1 MALAE
6 RPVRIRIVRDD
17 LHNIHDH
24 VSRATRASAVQ
35 RSRRSTTHTR
45 AWTAFERHVAI
56 KQDMENL
63 WIACWP
69 TNLMLLVATE
79 RPVIQSGTRSTHF
92 AWLHG
97 IRSRHHRRPRS
108 RGFVVAA
115 DWLRLICAGR
125 LPSVKLDCISR
136 YCTPRYK
143 TAPMRLTTGTWP
155 ISRTTVAR
163 QGVGPCVAPRAGPL
177 EFRRGPPKTRFGAF
191 SEKVHYNM
199 VHAESDLPD

>member
-1 MALAE
+1 MMALAE
-6 RPVRIRIVRDD
+6 RPVRVGIVRDD
-17 LHNIHDH
+17 LQNIHDH
-24 VSRATRASAVQ
+24 VPRATRGPLLNV
-35 RSRRSTTHTR
+35 SRRSTTHTR
-45 AWTAFERHVAI
+45 AWAAFERHVAI

-115 DWLRLICAGR
+115 DWLRLICASR
-125 LPSVKLDCISR
+125 LTSVKLDCISR
-136 YCTPRYK
+136 YCALRYK
-143 TAPMRLTTGTWP
+143 IVPMRLTTGTWP
-155 ISRTTVAR
+155 ISGSISRCTYISELSAVSTSGR
-163 QGVGPCVAPRAGPL
+163 RLLTRRIGAG
-177 EFRRGPPKTRFGAF
+177 EI
-191 SEKVHYNM
+191 
-199 VHAESDLPD
+199 

>member
-1 MALAE
+1 MTLAE
-6 RPVRIRIVRDD
+6 RPVRNGIVRDD

-24 VSRATRASAVQ
+24 VPRATRAPLLNV
-35 RSRRSTTHTR
+35 SRRSTTHTR

-79 RPVIQSGTRSTHF
+79 RPVIQAGTRSTHF

-115 DWLRLICAGR
+115 GWLRLLCASR
-125 LPSVKLDCISR
+125 LPSVNLDCILADTERSD
-136 YCTPRYK
+136 TKP
-143 TAPMRLTTGTWP
+143 
-155 ISRTTVAR
+155 S
-163 QGVGPCVAPRAGPL
+163 PCG
-177 EFRRGPPKTRFGAF
+177 
-191 SEKVHYNM
+191 
-199 VHAESDLPD
+199 

>member
-1 MALAE
+1 MMALAE
-6 RPVRIRIVRDD
+6 RPVRIGIVRDD

-24 VSRATRASAVQ
+24 VPRATRAPLLNA
-35 RSRRSTTHTR
+35 SRRSTTHTR
-45 AWTAFERHVAI
+45 AWAAFERHVAI

-115 DWLRLICAGR
+115 DWLRLICASR
-125 LPSVKLDCISR
+125 LPSVKLYCISR
-136 YCTPRYK
+136 YCALRYK
-143 TAPMRLTTGTWP
+143 IVPMRLTTGTWP
-155 ISRTTVAR
+155 ISGSISRCTCISVLIAASTSGRRQLAR
-163 QGVGPCVAPRAGPL
+163 GLGGI
-177 EFRRGPPKTRFGAF
+177 
-191 SEKVHYNM
+191 
-199 VHAESDLPD
+199 